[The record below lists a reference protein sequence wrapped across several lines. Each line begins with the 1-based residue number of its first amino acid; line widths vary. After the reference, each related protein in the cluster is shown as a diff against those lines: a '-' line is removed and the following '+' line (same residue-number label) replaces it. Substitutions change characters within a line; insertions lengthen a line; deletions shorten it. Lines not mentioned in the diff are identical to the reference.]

1 MKFPV
6 SKIILLPIGLLVVA
20 VIVAGLLHATKPKTP
35 PLQVEEQAWVIEAQP
50 IKLETVAPTL
60 PLYGRIET
68 PRTAKLAAAL
78 SAEVREVVVREGQVA
93 AKGQILIRLDD
104 RDSRLL
110 LASREADVQEAQA
123 AIDSAQR
130 AHDNDVTA
138 LGHEETLLQL
148 YDKAL
153 QRAKEVAA
161 KKLAAQSV
169 VDDAQQAVE
178 RQALAVATRRLA
190 VQNFPALLAQLQA
203 RLAKAVADRGTAAL
217 NVKRARVTAPFAGR
231 IAKVSVSPGDRVN
244 VGSQLLELYDNHAL
258 ELRAQIPAPHV
269 AALRQA
275 LATGGEVQGSG
286 SSDGQKVSVVL
297 ERLAGQVQQG
307 SGGIDGLFKV
317 TAGRDTL
324 ALGQFVDLSLKL
336 APVSDV
342 AVLPATALYG
352 MNRIYLLRDGRMA
365 GVDVS
370 VVGERSHDG
379 DSQVLVQ
386 SPKVHDGDRVIVTH
400 LPNAIDGL
408 RVKTAAAKP

>member
-1 MKFPV
+1 
-6 SKIILLPIGLLVVA
+6 
-20 VIVAGLLHATKPKTP
+20 
-35 PLQVEEQAWVIEAQP
+35 
-50 IKLETVAPTL
+50 
-60 PLYGRIET
+60 
-68 PRTAKLAAAL
+68 
-78 SAEVREVVVREGQVA
+78 
-93 AKGQILIRLDD
+93 
-104 RDSRLL
+104 
-110 LASREADVQEAQA
+110 
-123 AIDSAQR
+123 
-130 AHDNDVTA
+130 
-138 LGHEETLLQL
+138 
-148 YDKAL
+148 
-153 QRAKEVAA
+153 
-161 KKLAAQSV
+161 
-169 VDDAQQAVE
+169 VDDAQQTVE

-190 VQNFPALLAQLQA
+190 VKDFPAQLAQLQA
-203 RLAKAVADRGTAAL
+203 RLAKAVADRDTAAL
-217 NVKRARVTAPFAGR
+217 NVKRTRITAPFAGR
-231 IAKVSVSPGDRVN
+231 IATVAVAPGDRVN
-244 VGSQLLELYDNHAL
+244 IGSELLELYDTHAL
-258 ELRAQIPAPHV
+258 ELRAQIPAPKV
-269 AALRQA
+269 AALRRV
-275 LATGGEVQGSG
+275 LATGGEVRGSG
-286 SSDGQKVSVVL
+286 RSDGQTVSVVL

>member
-203 RLAKAVADRGTAAL
+203 RLAKAVADRDTAAL
-217 NVKRARVTAPFAGR
+217 NVKRTRVTAPFAGR

-317 TAGRDTL
+317 TAGRETL
-324 ALGQFVDLSLKL
+324 ALGQFVDLSVALV
-336 APVSDV
+336 PVSDV

-365 GVDVS
+365 GIDVN
-370 VVGERSHDG
+370 VVGERRDG
-379 DSQVLVQ
+379 ITSQVLVR
-386 SPKVHDGDRVIVTH
+386 SPELHDGDKAIVTH

-408 RVKTAAAKP
+408 RVKTAAAQP